1 MKENLNDLKN
11 GLGIDEWLELI
22 KEDKNL
28 NSAYISIAQYIYLI
42 EKENQETKEL
52 LHKIMIS
59 GVEEENT
66 TVLDLYNEN
75 KELRKKIKV
84 YEDPEDLTLMFM
96 YCNEKTKD
104 KIKELEEQLEVGK
117 EQYNDLVEEK
127 EKLDAENQVLKNNK
141 NEALRYMKNYLQ
153 MELRYQNKD
162 VAEHFKIVI
171 DTLNRGNKHGN
182 LVDIT
187 DYETQ
192 QKEFIKWL
200 EDEKDRL
207 IKGTSHYYIDSF
219 DRQHAVNETVYDEV
233 DIILQK
239 CKKII
244 GVSDEN
250 TIK

>member
-1 MKENLNDLKN
+1 MIDKEELLF
-11 GLGIDEWLELI
+11 DEIYEKTKDCSRTQFIRLLMN
-22 KEDKNL
+22 KER
-28 NSAYISIAQYIYLI
+28 
-42 EKENQETKEL
+42 ENQELKEL

-162 VAEHFKIVI
+162 VAEQFKMVI
-171 DTLNRGNKHGN
+171 YILNRGNKHGN

-187 DYETQ
+187 NYETEQ
-192 QKEFIKWL
+192 NEFIKYL
-200 EDEKDRL
+200 KDML
-207 IKGTSHYYIDSF
+207 D
-219 DRQHAVNETVYDEV
+219 NEN
-233 DIILQK
+233 DIFSVIRVKDVLDK
-239 CKKII
+239 YKEII
-244 GVSDEN
+244 GVLDEN